1 MSRTILIL
9 DEHEMT
15 SSVDT
20 NDRDSYYFR
29 RAVRAV
35 LSDRNGQIALM
46 YAKQRDYYKLPG
58 GGVDE
63 GEDLEAALS
72 RELLEETGSRA
83 TITEELGEVVEWRDF
98 DQMNQ
103 VSFAYKAIL
112 VGEPDKPDFTQS
124 EIDEGFEVRWVV
136 NLDEAIKLVEAT
148 TAHDDMEVTFMSKR
162 DAAILRASR

>member
-1 MSRTILIL
+1 
-9 DEHEMT
+9 MT

-63 GEDLEAALS
+63 GDDEK
-72 RELLEETGSRA
+72 
-83 TITEELGEVVEWRDF
+83 
-98 DQMNQ
+98 NQ
-103 VSFAYKAIL
+103 DKRLFQKACCAQ
-112 VGEPDKPDFTQS
+112 PS
-124 EIDEGFEVRWVV
+124 
-136 NLDEAIKLVEAT
+136 
-148 TAHDDMEVTFMSKR
+148 
-162 DAAILRASR
+162 